1 MRLGGKVNYKLLSKH
16 VRKGCRLKISESRN
30 RKDHSLVEKRV
41 MLFDIYWEREDACDK
56 KKGKENSLTYY
67 GSCE

>member
-1 MRLGGKVNYKLLSKH
+1 MNYKLLSKH